1 MEEKVVSPSY
11 SSAILGLLFHS
22 SILAWKI
29 PWTEEPGRLQSIGSH
44 RVGHDWRYAHIHTRT
59 YTRPL
64 ITSSCIAAQNGKQ
77 LVSINRWLR
86 ELFPYIGILF
96 SNKKECIIDM
106 CSKKKKKTIMLSER
120 HQTQYNFLS
129 FHVYEAQELANIV
142 SSGKNQY
149 SDCLVRPKLA
159 WARSWK
165 GFQDTRMLCVLIQT
179 TVRWMHTSVSV
190 KGTLKI
196 CAFAACKIKTYH
208 APRYMFK
215 WTQKPGC
222 QKEIYKANSFFGLS
236 DT

>member
-1 MEEKVVSPSY
+1 MENNLCLSTDDCVNYFHTLEY
-11 SSAILGLLFHS
+11 CSAIKKNVLLTC
-22 SILAWKI
+22 
-29 PWTEEPGRLQSIGSH
+29 TE
-44 RVGHDWRYAHIHTRT
+44 
-59 YTRPL
+59 
-64 ITSSCIAAQNGKQ
+64 
-77 LVSINRWLR
+77 
-86 ELFPYIGILF
+86 
-96 SNKKECIIDM
+96 
-106 CSKKKKKTIMLSER
+106 KKKTIMLSER

-129 FHVYEAQELANIV
+129 FHVSEAQELANIV

-149 SDCLVRPKLA
+149 SVCLVKPKLA

-179 TVRWMHTSVSV
+179 TVTWMHTSVKV

-208 APRYMFK
+208 APRCMFK

-222 QKEIYKANSFFGLS
+222 QREIYKANSFFGLS